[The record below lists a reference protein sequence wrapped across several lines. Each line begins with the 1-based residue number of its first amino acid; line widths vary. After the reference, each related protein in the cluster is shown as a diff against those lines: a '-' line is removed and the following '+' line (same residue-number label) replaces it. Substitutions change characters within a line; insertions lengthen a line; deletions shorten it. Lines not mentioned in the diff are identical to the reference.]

1 MKTHILILSLAI
13 GAALTFSSNALACP
27 CKPCKCSPCNCG
39 GGGKSGKH
47 HDHHDHGSSFGV
59 GGTVDFGGIG
69 HRDPEGNPFAAGG
82 DSTNRPHTQEKPKP
96 KTAKNETPVSNP
108 FTNCQLTGD
117 KAKQVAAAD
126 GNSTRAP
133 QNP

>member
-1 MKTHILILSLAI
+1 MKTHILVLSLAI
-13 GAALTFSSNALACP
+13 AAGFIFSSNAFACP

-47 HDHHDHGSSFGV
+47 HDHGSSFGV
-59 GGTVDFGGIG
+59 GGTLDLGVIG
-69 HRDPEGNPFAAGG
+69 HHDAEANPFPTGG

-96 KTAKNETPVSNP
+96 KMAKNETPVSNP